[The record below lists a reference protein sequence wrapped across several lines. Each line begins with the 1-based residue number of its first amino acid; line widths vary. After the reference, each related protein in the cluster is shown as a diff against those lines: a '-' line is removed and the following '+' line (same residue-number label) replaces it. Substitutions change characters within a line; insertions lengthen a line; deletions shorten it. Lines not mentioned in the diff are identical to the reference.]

1 MYAAYFVC
9 FMGCVLLTRSP
20 VLFEAAAAFQ
30 ISGHWLILAE
40 EAWCTERFG
49 QTYTQYTREVR
60 RYF

>member
-1 MYAAYFVC
+1 MYAAYFVY
-9 FMGCVLLTRSP
+9 FMGCVLLTRPP
-20 VLFEAAAAFQ
+20 VLFGAAVFQ

-49 QTYTQYTREVR
+49 QAYTQYMREVR

>member
-30 ISGHWLILAE
+30 ISGHWLILGE
-40 EAWCTERFG
+40 EAWCIQQFG
-49 QTYTQYTREVR
+49 QVYVQYMRKVR